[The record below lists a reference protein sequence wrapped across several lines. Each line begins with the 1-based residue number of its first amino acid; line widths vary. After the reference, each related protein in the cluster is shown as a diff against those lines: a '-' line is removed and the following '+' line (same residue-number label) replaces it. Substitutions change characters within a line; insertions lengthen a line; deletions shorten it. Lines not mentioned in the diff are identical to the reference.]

1 MITPFRLTNAPSTFQ
16 KYINWTL
23 REYLDDFVSAYID
36 DILIYTDGSR
46 SEHRQH
52 VRKVL
57 AKLHEA
63 GLQLDIDKSEFEVK
77 STKYLGFIVEAGE
90 GVRMDPAKVEAVL
103 KWEAP
108 QSVKGVQSFLGFANF
123 YRPFI
128 KDFSKVA
135 GPLIA
140 LVRKDTA
147 FHWTEDAEKAFKR
160 MKKMFIAAPMLAQF
174 HEERETIVETDVSN
188 WCVGATLL
196 QYQPDGVLRPCAFF
210 SKKNAP
216 AECNYEIYDKE
227 MLAIVRALEAWD
239 AELRSVKSFV
249 IRTDHKNLEY
259 FMTVRKLTERQMRWS
274 HTLSR
279 YNFQIEYV
287 TGKSNVRA
295 DALSRRE
302 QDVKMEVTDARL
314 QAREMQ
320 LLKPEV
326 LPRTKGAPVQVL
338 MLNTQSPLEE
348 VAVPES
354 VDEPSGSIS
363 EGLEGLEDLWTSA
376 KEKDQVYQDLV
387 EAVREQRYRLPSHLG
402 IKVSIND
409 CALSE
414 QGELLFRGRRW
425 VPDLERLRTS
435 LIQQTHDSVMTGH
448 PGREITAALLA
459 RQFFWPNMLSD
470 VRRFV
475 RNCDMCGRSKV
486 WRERKQGFLKPMPI
500 PDRVWSEISM
510 DFIVDLPL
518 SDGCTNLMVITDRL
532 SKGVILSA
540 CPDITAETVAKIFI
554 RDFYRLHGLPKAIVS
569 DRGTQF
575 TGLLWTRVCALL
587 KVVRRLSTAFHPQT
601 DGSTERMN
609 DTVEVFFRVFV
620 NYDQDNWVALLP
632 MAELAIN
639 NRNAAS
645 TGVSPFFLA
654 HGYHATPLEVPYEEV
669 QNGSQRSPVQ
679 KANAL
684 IQKMKEATEW
694 AQSAMAMAQQI
705 QEEQANRT
713 RQQGTAFKVG
723 DKAWLDLRNVRTTR
737 ANKKMDV
744 KYAKYTITEVIGSHS
759 FRLDTP
765 PGIRNVFHSDLLRLA
780 SSDPLPSQLVDDSQP
795 APVIVD
801 DENEWEIERIEK
813 HRTKRR
819 GRGQQLEYLVKWK
832 GYARPTWEAASA
844 LEETEA
850 LDVYERSLKQNDIS
864 SS

>member
-1 MITPFRLTNAPSTFQ
+1 M
-16 KYINWTL
+16 
-23 REYLDDFVSAYID
+23 
-36 DILIYTDGSR
+36 
-46 SEHRQH
+46 
-52 VRKVL
+52 
-57 AKLHEA
+57 
-63 GLQLDIDKSEFEVK
+63 
-77 STKYLGFIVEAGE
+77 
-90 GVRMDPAKVEAVL
+90 
-103 KWEAP
+103 
-108 QSVKGVQSFLGFANF
+108 
-123 YRPFI
+123 
-128 KDFSKVA
+128 
-135 GPLIA
+135 
-140 LVRKDTA
+140 
-147 FHWTEDAEKAFKR
+147 
-160 MKKMFIAAPMLAQF
+160 
-174 HEERETIVETDVSN
+174 
-188 WCVGATLL
+188 
-196 QYQPDGVLRPCAFF
+196 
-210 SKKNAP
+210 
-216 AECNYEIYDKE
+216 
-227 MLAIVRALEAWD
+227 
-239 AELRSVKSFV
+239 
-249 IRTDHKNLEY
+249 
-259 FMTVRKLTERQMRWS
+259 
-274 HTLSR
+274 
-279 YNFQIEYV
+279 
-287 TGKSNVRA
+287 
-295 DALSRRE
+295 
-302 QDVKMEVTDARL
+302 
-314 QAREMQ
+314 
-320 LLKPEV
+320 
-326 LPRTKGAPVQVL
+326 
-338 MLNTQSPLEE
+338 
-348 VAVPES
+348 
-354 VDEPSGSIS
+354 
-363 EGLEGLEDLWTSA
+363 
-376 KEKDQVYQDLV
+376 
-387 EAVREQRYRLPSHLG
+387 
-402 IKVSIND
+402 
-409 CALSE
+409 
-414 QGELLFRGRRW
+414 
-425 VPDLERLRTS
+425 
-435 LIQQTHDSVMTGH
+435 
-448 PGREITAALLA
+448 
-459 RQFFWPNMLSD
+459 
-470 VRRFV
+470 
-475 RNCDMCGRSKV
+475 
-486 WRERKQGFLKPMPI
+486 
-500 PDRVWSEISM
+500 
-510 DFIVDLPL
+510 
-518 SDGCTNLMVITDRL
+518 
-532 SKGVILSA
+532 ILSA

-575 TGLLWTRVCALL
+575 TGLVWTRVCALL

-832 GYARPTWEAASA
+832 GYARPTWKAASA
-844 LEETEA
+844 LKETEA